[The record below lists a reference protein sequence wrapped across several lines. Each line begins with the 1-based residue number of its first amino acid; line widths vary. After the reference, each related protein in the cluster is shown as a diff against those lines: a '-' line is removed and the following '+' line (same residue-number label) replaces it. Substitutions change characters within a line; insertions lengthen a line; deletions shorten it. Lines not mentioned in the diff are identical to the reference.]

1 MTAALLF
8 AWQMY
13 SIVSSSAVQRRK
25 NPVVQGL
32 VLMYAS
38 LFVLV
43 NLATDVVYTWV
54 DPRVKF

>member
-1 MTAALLF
+1 MGTILINGITGRD
-8 AWQMY
+8 Y
-13 SIVSSSAVQRRK
+13 
-25 NPVVQGL
+25 PVVQGL